1 MPLIECSLGPC
12 EARGRFEIDY
22 CSLSGD
28 IVLHK
33 HHRRVISTGVM
44 RSIMQWRNL
53 NMSNLIKYAM
63 VLLVV
68 TCGCSL
74 APAASQK
81 VTAKLEKDRIAV
93 SIDGKLFTC
102 YKFADSQKYPY
113 FWPVNGPLS
122 GNSITTE
129 TSEPYPHH
137 HSLFFGC
144 DRVNGGNY
152 WQDVN
157 ARGQILSQG
166 PKIVEA
172 AGERVILTD
181 KCLWKQPGKEP
192 VIEDERQITICAPS
206 EKLRFIDFKITVTPL
221 VDIEILKTNHSLFSA
236 RVVPE
241 LSVQSGGTLI
251 NAQGNT
257 SEKGTFGVPSPWCD
271 YSGTRD
277 SLTEGIAI
285 LQNPSD
291 RWYPSKWFTRDYGF
305 FSPTPMNWLE
315 GGKLKLAKGEK
326 LTLEYRV
333 VVHAGD
339 SVAADIAGLFEK
351 YKQSTNSKLQNE

>member
-1 MPLIECSLGPC
+1 
-12 EARGRFEIDY
+12 
-22 CSLSGD
+22 
-28 IVLHK
+28 VLHK
-33 HHRRVISTGVM
+33 HHRHVISTGVV
-44 RSIMQWRNL
+44 RSITQWRNL
-53 NMSNLIKYAM
+53 DMSNLIKYAM
-63 VLLVV
+63 VLLIV

-74 APAASQK
+74 AGAVREPPLQK

-113 FWPVNGPLS
+113 LWPVNGPLS
-122 GNSITTE
+122 GKSITTE

-166 PKIVEA
+166 PKIAQA
-172 AGERVILTD
+172 AGERIVLTD
-181 KCLWKQPGKEP
+181 TCLWKQPGKEP
-192 VIEDERQITICAPS
+192 VIEDTRQITISAPS

-251 NAQGNT
+251 NAQGDT
-257 SEKGTFGVPSPWCD
+257 SEKGTFGIASPWCD
-271 YSGTRD
+271 YSGTRNG
-277 SLTEGIAI
+277 LTEGIAI
-285 LQNPSD
+285 LQNPKN

-315 GGKLKLAKGEK
+315 GGKLKLPRGEK

-333 VVHAGD
+333 VIHAGD
-339 SVAADIAGLFEK
+339 SNAANIAGLFEK
-351 YKQSTNSKLQNE
+351 YTQEAK

>member
-1 MPLIECSLGPC
+1 MNRWKQIVAALLI
-12 EARGRFEIDY
+12 F
-22 CSLSGD
+22 
-28 IVLHK
+28 
-33 HHRRVISTGVM
+33 
-44 RSIMQWRNL
+44 
-53 NMSNLIKYAM
+53 
-63 VLLVV
+63 

-81 VTAKLEKDRIAV
+81 VTAKIEKDQIV
-93 SIDGKLFTC
+93 VTVDGKLFTC
-102 YKFADSQKYPY
+102 YKFAGSQKYPY

-122 GNSITTE
+122 GKSITTE

-157 ARGQILSQG
+157 ERGQILSQG
-166 PKIVEA
+166 PKIADASGQRIV
-172 AGERVILTD
+172 LTD
-181 KCLWKQPGKEP
+181 TCLWKQPGKEP
-192 VIEDERQITICAPS
+192 VIEDTRRITICAPS
-206 EKLRFIDFKITVTPL
+206 ETLRIIDFKITMMSL

-241 LSVQSGGTLI
+241 LSVKSGGSLI
-251 NAQGNT
+251 NAEGNT
-257 SEKGTFGVPSPWCD
+257 SEKGTFGAASPWCD
-271 YSGTRD
+271 YSGTRAGGI
-277 SLTEGIAI
+277 EGIAI
-285 LQNPSD
+285 LQNPAN

-305 FSPTPMNWLE
+305 FSPTPMYWLE
-315 GGKLKLAKGEK
+315 GDKLNLAKGKK

-339 SVAADIAGLFEK
+339 AKTANIAGLFNRYEQTAK
-351 YKQSTNSKLQNE
+351 